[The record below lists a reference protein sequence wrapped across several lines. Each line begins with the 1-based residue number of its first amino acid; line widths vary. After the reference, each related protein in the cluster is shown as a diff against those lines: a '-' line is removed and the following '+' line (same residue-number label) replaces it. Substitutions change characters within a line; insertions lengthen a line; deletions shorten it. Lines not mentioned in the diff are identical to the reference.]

1 MKRILELSIFQL
13 LSEYTQHKSICLQS
27 LTDAI
32 NELTAYLVE
41 ISTVEQDYAVLLRF
55 LFNGIKQAQIV
66 SYAIWAKG
74 KYPLRNLLMKQ

>member
-13 LSEYTQHKSICLQS
+13 LSEYTQHKASVAE

-32 NELTAYLVE
+32 NDCLFSRNKYSRTGLCSP
-41 ISTVEQDYAVLLRF
+41 ITF

>member
-13 LSEYTQHKSICLQS
+13 LSEYTQHKASVAE

-55 LFNGIKQAQIV
+55 YSMGLKQAQIV